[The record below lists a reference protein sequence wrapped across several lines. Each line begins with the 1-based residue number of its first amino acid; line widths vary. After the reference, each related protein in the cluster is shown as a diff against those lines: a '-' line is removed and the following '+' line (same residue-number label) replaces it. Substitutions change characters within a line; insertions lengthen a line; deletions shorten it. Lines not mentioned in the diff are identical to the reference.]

1 MPTKLFRLFRLHLLR
16 WHRRLGVAVSLLL
29 IWLALSGIAL
39 NHSSDWGLDQTA
51 GPDMLQSVYRGDTI
65 EFTSYQ
71 AGDTWISHNGASTL
85 YVQGR
90 ELGYCSK
97 PFVGAVL
104 FEGELVAA
112 CGETL
117 LLFTPAAELIE
128 SIDIAYDLEN
138 MPTAIGTNRAGVW
151 LRGEEDIYLA
161 DFDDLTFS
169 LASAAGE
176 TILWSLPGRHGEQT
190 QALLEEASFGSG
202 VSWTQMLLDLHSGRF
217 FGKLGTLGMDLVAV
231 VLILLAT
238 SGVWVWS
245 TKPGRF
251 RRNKNA
257 RGRS

>member
-1 MPTKLFRLFRLHLLR
+1 
-16 WHRRLGVAVSLLL
+16 
-29 IWLALSGIAL
+29 
-39 NHSSDWGLDQTA
+39 
-51 GPDMLQSVYRGDTI
+51 MLQSVYRGDTI

-161 DFDDLTFS
+161 DLDDLTFS